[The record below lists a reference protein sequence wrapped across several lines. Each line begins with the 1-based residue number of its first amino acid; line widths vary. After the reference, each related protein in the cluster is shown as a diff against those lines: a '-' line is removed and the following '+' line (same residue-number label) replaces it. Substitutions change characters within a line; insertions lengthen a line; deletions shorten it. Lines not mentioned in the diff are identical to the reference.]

1 MVLFAVLVAVTVLVA
16 LVQLPAAL
24 KGDGLGHRQP
34 PASEPHWAEGST
46 LAAGLPS
53 GPRIRGLV

>member
-1 MVLFAVLVAVTVLVA
+1 MVLFAVLVAATVLVA
-16 LVQLPAAL
+16 LVQLPATL

-34 PASEPHWAEGST
+34 PASEPHWADGSP
-46 LAAGLPS
+46 LAAGLPT